1 MSKDF
6 DAIFEQLSAFEKG
19 LAEGTLL
26 KPSLIKAMLK
36 EIITSATVLSN
47 RGKLPQG
54 SKSVLARITK
64 LCEAT
69 LTGLT
74 NKEIT
79 FTELR
84 LDISRDKLGPLHTLL
99 VKSVTGTVTDA
110 DKEQARDYETDE
122 NKSAEINRLLKDYD
136 PGKTLIGVTKYD
148 SQDVIDDV
156 GMYLSRNF
164 TASQLRAITKEMMHD
179 YTYEDF
185 WNALHGKD
193 AKQHAGIIKREL
205 TKKHD
210 DEYAQLSESYKHLK
224 DTIPKQIPHGAPF
237 TAIAHPVVPLFDD
250 INAMKDPGKLERA
263 GFKVTPVGDH
273 FIVLDNQMLLCMD
286 LERMGVSASLR
297 PSRDKTKLKSVNNSS
312 ELMDAIEEV
321 LEIVNRRAP
330 KKFAIASQTIVR
342 NPHNPKIVLVWIMT
356 EHSRKMLEASLRTR
370 RVDWDIPRHNIAP
383 VRLSHGA
390 MPEETRKLIDKS
402 LEKHGS
408 SKQTDASLRKHRE
421 LTNRS

>member
-6 DAIFEQLSAFEKG
+6 DAIFEQLKAFEQG
-19 LAEGTLL
+19 MAEGTLA

-64 LCEAT
+64 LCDAT
-69 LTGLT
+69 LTGLQ
-74 NKEIT
+74 NKELT
-79 FTELR
+79 LSELR
-84 LDISRDKLGPLHTLL
+84 MDISRDKLGPLHTLL
-99 VKSVTGTVTDA
+99 VKAVTGTVTDS

-122 NKSAEINRLLKDYD
+122 NKSAEIKRLLKDYKYGNLFVARTQYD
-136 PGKTLIGVTKYD
+136 EEDAADDIGV
-148 SQDVIDDV
+148 
-156 GMYLSRNF
+156 YLSQNF
-164 TASQLRAITKEMMHD
+164 TASQLRAITSDMMHN
-179 YTYEDF
+179 YSYEDF
-185 WNALHGKD
+185 WNALYGKD

-210 DEYAQLSESYKHLK
+210 DEFAQLSESYKHLK
-224 DTIPKQIPHGAPF
+224 DSIPKQIPHGKPF
-237 TAIAHPVVPLFDD
+237 NAIAHPVVPLFDD

-273 FIVLDNQMLLCMD
+273 FIVLENQMLLCMD
-286 LERMGVSASLR
+286 LERMHIPQSLR

-321 LEIVNRRAP
+321 LEIINRRAP
-330 KKFAIASQTIVR
+330 QKFAIASTTIVR

-356 EHSRKMLEASLRTR
+356 EHSRKMLESSLRTR
-370 RVDWDIPRHNIAP
+370 RVDWDIPRHNNVAP
-383 VRLSHGA
+383 RLSHGKT
-390 MPEETRKLIDKS
+390 PEATQALIDASK
-402 LEKHGS
+402 EKHGQS
-408 SKQTDASLRKHRE
+408 RQTAASIRK
-421 LTNRS
+421 LNK